1 MTEPVPAP
9 LLQTEDLVVRF
20 KVGRRWLTAVDHVSL
35 SVGRGETVG
44 LVGESG
50 SGKSTY
56 ALAVMRAQDPDHG
69 RIVFDGVDITDM
81 RERRLR
87 PYRRR
92 MQMIFQD
99 PFASLDPRMKVG
111 DIVSEPLRVHRIG
124 TRAEIRTRVSSLL
137 EAVGLPAS
145 AANRYP
151 AQFSGGQKQRIS
163 IARALALEPDLLVA
177 DEPVSALD
185 VSIQAQ
191 VVAVLDEV
199 RSRFGL
205 TALVIAHDLAL
216 VYQITDRIAVMYLGQ
231 IIEEGPTADVVF
243 DPQHPYTA
251 SLLSA
256 SPVPDPQQERDR
268 QRIVLRGDPP
278 SPIDPPTGCRFHTR
292 CPIARDVCRR
302 ETPEKTESSPGHT
315 VACHF
320 AGELGPV
327 LAFPRVERS
336 DDREREA

>member
-1 MTEPVPAP
+1 MSDGTHP
-9 LLQTEDLVVRF
+9 LLETTDLVVRF
-20 KVGRRWLTAVDHVSL
+20 RAGRRWLTAVDHVSL
-35 SVGRGETVG
+35 SIGRGETVG

-56 ALAVMRAQDPDHG
+56 ALTVMRAHDPDHG
-69 RIVFDGVDITDM
+69 RIRFDGVDITDM
-81 RERRLR
+81 HERELR

-99 PFASLDPRMKVG
+99 PFASLDPKMRVG
-111 DIVSEPLRVHRIG
+111 DIVSEPLRIHKVGSRQ
-124 TRAEIRTRVSSLL
+124 EIEQRVASLL
-137 EAVGLPAS
+137 EAVGLPADS
-145 AANRYP
+145 VSRYP

-163 IARALALEPDLLVA
+163 IARALALEPELLVA

-191 VVAVLDEV
+191 VIAVLDDV
-199 RSRFGL
+199 RARFGL

-216 VYQITDRIAVMYLGQ
+216 IYQITDRIAVMYLGQ
-231 IIEEGPTADVVF
+231 IVEEGPTSSVVF

-256 SPVPDPQQERDR
+256 SPVPDPHQERMR
-268 QRIVLRGDPP
+268 KRIVLEGDPP
-278 SPIDPPTGCRFHTR
+278 SPVAPPPACRFHTR
-292 CPIARDVCRR
+292 CPIARDVCRS
-302 ETPEKTESSPGHT
+302 EAPSAVEVSAGHR

-320 AGELGPV
+320 PGELGQV
-327 LAFPRVERS
+327 LAFPGVSEEPS
-336 DDREREA
+336 